1 MNARVELTAG
11 SCGACHGFPPGPP
24 HPTATINQCAGCH
37 PSTINNSGALVP
49 GGTHNNGTL
58 NVTCT
63 NCHGNPPRS
72 HRDAHR
78 SEGGSIDDC
87 ARCHGN
93 NLTNGDH
100 LNGDLDFG
108 PGVSCARCHGDDG
121 DGSGG
126 GWGGDDGG
134 GWGGGGGW

>member
-37 PSTINNSGALVP
+37 PSTISNSGALVP

-63 NCHGNPPRS
+63 NCHGNPPSS
-72 HRDAHR
+72 HRNAHR
-78 SEGGSIDDC
+78 DEGGSINDC
-87 ARCHGN
+87 ARCHGT

-100 LNGDLDFG
+100 LNGQLDFA
-108 PGVSCARCHGDDG
+108 PGVSCARCHGG
-121 DGSGG
+121 DG
-126 GWGGDDGG
+126 DGG
-134 GWGGGGGW
+134 GWGGGGGGGGW